1 MLAGVQDVVT
11 PAGAEVVAKETAPL
25 KPPPDCSVRDEVPL
39 SPVANETLDG
49 LAEIL
54 KSGPPAVKNSTGDA
68 APTSPCPTFPP
79 TQTSSRS
86 LSGEWCLYLTRALYA

>member
-11 PAGAEVVAKETAPL
+11 PAGVEAVVKETAPL
-25 KPPPDCSVRDEVPL
+25 KPPLDCSVTDEVPL

-49 LAEIL
+49 LAEIP

-79 TQTSSRS
+79 PQTSSMS
-86 LSGEWCLYLTRALYA
+86 LMRE

>member
-11 PAGAEVVAKETAPL
+11 PAGAEVVAKETAAP
-25 KPPPDCSVRDEVPL
+25 KPPLDCSVTDEVPL

-49 LAEIL
+49 LAEIP

-79 TQTSSRS
+79 PQTSSRS
-86 LSGEWCLYLTRALYA
+86 LSREQGVYETRDWD